1 MRLDVLI
8 EGHLGGH
15 VEILAA
21 DDANFCYDSGYLEMP
36 EPTPLSVRF
45 PLREEVFDLPQVAYW
60 LQNLLPD
67 DDDVIEAWCGTF
79 GADVACPIT
88 LLATPVG
95 VECAGAVQFCTPDRT
110 AELLDAPGGLEPL
123 SGAAL
128 WAGLQRLS
136 EDSSFRFAA
145 PYGDSG
151 RSVAGMQPKD
161 ALTATADGWAVPWG
175 RRATTHILKL
185 DRRRWRHETLVE
197 HVTMRSAARV
207 GIPTPATRLLHGDG
221 LGVIVVERYDRR
233 ALEGAPG
240 PLRIHQEDFCQALG
254 LPPKHRNQGAIN
266 GATVDRCAR
275 ILADVIDANTGD
287 QALLADMVLYRWI
300 AGDTDGHA
308 KNFSILMSGAERA
321 LAPLYDAASYLP
333 HRRGAEAALLL
344 AMWAGRPGRQRNLH
358 SADTAQSLREVA
370 RAFNLAPK
378 TVAERVE
385 SLAGVMPSAFE
396 ATINTLTKAE
406 QTTADRLNL
415 AADVAGRA
423 SRCAAIANKLNDQLA
438 AREPPAHTPHQDLNG
453 SVGLT

>member
-15 VEILAA
+15 VEILGA
-21 DDANFCYDSGYLEMP
+21 DDANFWYDSGYLEMP

-45 PLREEVFDLPQVAYW
+45 PLREEVFDSPEVAYW

-67 DDDVIEAWCGTF
+67 DEDVIEDWCGTF
-79 GADVACPIT
+79 GGDVACPIT
-88 LLATPVG
+88 LLGTPVG
-95 VECAGAVQFCTPDRT
+95 VECAGAVQFCSPDRT

-123 SGAAL
+123 SEAAL

-161 ALTATADGWAVPWG
+161 ALTMTADGWAVPWG

-207 GIPTPATRLLHGDG
+207 GIPTPPTHLLHGDG
-221 LGVIVVERYDRR
+221 LDVIVVERYDRR
-233 ALEGAPG
+233 VLEGAPG

-254 LPPKHRNQGAIN
+254 LPPKCRNQGAIN
-266 GATVDRCAR
+266 GATVDRCAK
-275 ILADVIDANTGD
+275 ILADVVDADTAD
-287 QALLADMVLYRWI
+287 HALLADMVLYRWI
-300 AGDTDGHA
+300 AGDTDAHA
-308 KNFSILMSGAERA
+308 KNISILMSGAERA

-333 HRRGAEAALLL
+333 HRRGAEAALPL
-344 AMWAGRPGRQRNLH
+344 AMWAGRPGRQRKLH
-358 SADTAQSLREVA
+358 SADTPRSLHQVA
-370 RAFNLAPK
+370 RAFNLAPE
-378 TVAERVE
+378 TVAQRVE
-385 SLAGVMPSAFE
+385 SLAAVTPNAFE
-396 ATINTLTKAE
+396 TTINTLTMAE
-406 QTTADRLNL
+406 QATAEGLNL
-415 AADVAGRA
+415 AADVAARA
-423 SRCAAIANKLNDQLA
+423 SRCAAIANKLTTQLA
-438 AREPPAHTPHQDLNG
+438 SRESPPQTPHQDLNG

>member
-8 EGHLGGH
+8 EGQPCGH
-15 VEILAA
+15 VEILGADAA
-21 DDANFCYDSGYLEMP
+21 KFWYDPHYLDMP

-45 PLREEVFDLPQVAYW
+45 PLRDEVVDSPQVAYW

-67 DDDVIEAWCGTF
+67 DKDVIEDWCGAF
-79 GADVACPIT
+79 GADVSRPIT
-88 LLATPVG
+88 LLGTAIG

-123 SGAAL
+123 SETEL

-145 PYGDSG
+145 PHGDSG

-175 RRATTHILKL
+175 RKATTHILKL

-207 GIPTPATRLLHGDG
+207 GIPAPATNLLHGDD
-221 LGVIVVERYDRR
+221 LDVIVVARYDRR
-233 ALEGAPG
+233 SLDGSEG

-254 LPPKHRNQGAIN
+254 IPPNCRNQSAIN
-266 GATVDRCAR
+266 GATLDRCAR
-275 ILADVIDANTGD
+275 ILADVIDSNSGD
-287 QALLADMVLYRWI
+287 QAALADMVLYRWI
-300 AGDTDGHA
+300 TGDTDGHA

-333 HRRGAEAALLL
+333 HRRGAEPALPL
-344 AMWAGRPGRQRNLH
+344 AMWAGRPGQQRTLH
-358 SADTAQSLREVA
+358 SADTPRSLRQVA
-370 RAFNLAPK
+370 RAFDLTPRDIAG
-378 TVAERVE
+378 RVE
-385 SLAGVMPSAFE
+385 RLAAVTPDAFA
-396 ATINTLTKAE
+396 ATINTLTDTE
-406 QTTADRLNL
+406 QTVADGINLGEDIADR
-415 AADVAGRA
+415 AT
-423 SRCAAIANKLNDQLA
+423 RCAAIADKLSAQLA
-438 AREPPAHTPHQDLNG
+438 ARDAPGPPQRQDPSGGVDLA
-453 SVGLT
+453 